1 MQKLFLAFLVVS
13 LLPAF
18 VLAQQ
23 SGQPAT
29 KPEKSSTL
37 RPAKSNP
44 CAHYGAGFV
53 QVGNTTTCIK
63 IGGGVTF
70 EGGGG
75 ARSR

>member
-1 MQKLFLAFLVVS
+1 MQKLFLAFIAAS
-13 LLPAF
+13 LLPTSA
-18 VLAQQ
+18 VAQQ
-23 SGQPAT
+23 SGRQPT
-29 KPEKSSTL
+29 MPEKSSTL

-44 CAHYGAGFV
+44 CAQYGAGFV